1 MKIKSFV
8 LKMIDYNMVELNDTY
23 IMFKRPGNKWEL
35 WNSVTDESEIIS
47 DLESHSLASAL
58 IEELEDI
65 EFGVEGGRGASGTG
79 ANKYEWRNAAGRVGK
94 TSGDLP
100 SRMNNK
106 IKTKTERDAIA
117 AFRNKHGKSD
127 KEHLIQIDGNGFVHT
142 YSHGGKSNVG
152 LPSRIHKGSTLVHNH
167 PNNSSFSPADMLALA
182 GTKAKSIVATHS
194 GGYRKITKG
203 THFDT
208 AGFTKAVATARKK
221 GLRGKDSNAAVDN
234 FLKRNQKKYGY
245 KFENVKD

>member
-23 IMFKRPGNKWEL
+23 IMFKRSGNKWEL

-79 ANKYEWRNAAGRVGK
+79 ANKYEWRNAAGRVGN
-94 TSGDLP
+94 TSGD
-100 SRMNNK
+100 
-106 IKTKTERDAIA
+106 
-117 AFRNKHGKSD
+117 
-127 KEHLIQIDGNGFVHT
+127 
-142 YSHGGKSNVG
+142 